1 MRHAMT
7 SRRALAAVL
16 LGVAAM
22 APVTTACS
30 TPAGDTEQ
38 VEESDQMSGDTDS
51 EETEAD
57 SDTEE

>member
-1 MRHAMT
+1 MRRAMT

-16 LGVAAM
+16 LGAAVI

-30 TPAGDTEQ
+30 MPAGDTEQ

-57 SDTEE
+57 QDTEE